1 MKLCS
6 RCNKNMAVIFVTKVE
21 NGKETPEGLCFEC
34 AKKSGIKPLD
44 NLLNQLGINE
54 EDFGLMN
61 DQLNEMMGDMDF
73 MGDNM
78 TMGEQ
83 DELPAGS
90 EEEASDNSNKK
101 TKQKEKPKRKSILD
115 NFGINLNEKAK
126 DGDIDVVVG
135 RETEINRVIHILNR
149 RTKNNPV
156 LLGEPGVGKTAIAEG
171 LALRIVNGQVPH
183 KLLKAQIYL
192 VDFAGMVAGTQF
204 RGQFEQRLKALITE
218 AIERKNIILVVDE
231 IHNIVAAGDANGAMN
246 AANILK
252 PYLAK
257 GELRVIGATT
267 PTEYRKNIEK
277 DTALERRFATVMVEE
292 PDIYET
298 IEILKG
304 IKHYYEDYHKVTY
317 SDEAVETAAVMADR
331 YIFDRKLP
339 DKAIDLLDESGA
351 VKNVN
356 NDTLVKLEH
365 LHQELEKILNL
376 KESAVS
382 NDSINDYQ
390 KAADYKI
397 QECKLLESIKMLE
410 NSSFRD
416 VTTEDIA
423 TVIENIT
430 KIPVRNITGI
440 EAKNLINLEDKL
452 AERIAGQHDAVT
464 AVASAVRRG
473 RAGLST
479 KRKPTSFIFAGST
492 GVGKTELVKTLA
504 YQLFGTEES
513 IIRFDMSEYMEKHTV
528 SKLIGSP
535 PGYVGYDDAGLL
547 TEKIRK
553 KPYSII
559 LFDEIEKAHTDVFN
573 MLLQILDDGILTD
586 SHGKTVRFY
595 NAIIVMTTNAG
606 CDFKSGSLG
615 FSNDETQRTEK
626 SKEKVNTALKEF
638 FRPEFLNRVDKVVV
652 FDPLT
657 KQDLKKI
664 CAIMLSDIKKNLQ
677 AKKLIMSYTDNL
689 IEYLIQKGFDEKFG
703 ARPLRRLIEREV
715 EDKIADKF
723 ISGEITENS
732 AFEVGYRDEQVIIGA
747 MSLDPNIGVLGV

>member
-6 RCNKNMAVIFVTKVE
+6 KCNKNMAVIFVTRNE
-21 NGKETPEGLCFEC
+21 NGKEIQEGLCFEC
-34 AKKSGIKPLD
+34 AKKSGLKPLD
-44 NLLNQLGINE
+44 NLLSQFGINE
-54 EDFGLMN
+54 EEFNMMN
-61 DQLNEMMGDMDF
+61 MQLTEMLEDSEFFSDS
-73 MGDNM
+73 M
-78 TMGEQ
+78 TMPEQ
-83 DELPAGS
+83 NPES
-90 EEEASDNSNKK
+90 EKPKNENQTGAKP
-101 TKQKEKPKRKSILD
+101 EKPKRPNRKSALD
-115 NFGINLNEKAK
+115 AFGINLNERAES
-126 DGDIDVVVG
+126 GRIDAVIG
-135 RETEINRVIHILNR
+135 RENEIMRVINILNR
-149 RTKNNPV
+149 RTKNNPI

-171 LALRIVNGQVPH
+171 LALKIIRKEVPH
-183 KLLKAQIYL
+183 KLLNSQIYL

-204 RGQFEQRLKALITE
+204 RGQFEQRLKSLIAEAL
-218 AIERKNIILVVDE
+218 ERKNIILVVDE
-231 IHNIVAAGDANGAMN
+231 VHNIVAAGDANGAMN

-257 GELRVIGATT
+257 GDLRIIGATT
-267 PTEYRKNIEK
+267 PAEYRKHIEK
-277 DTALERRFATVMVEE
+277 DTALERRFATIMVEE

-304 IKHYYEDYHKVTY
+304 IKGYYEDYHKVNY
-317 SDEAVETAAVMADR
+317 SDEAIETAAVMADR

-351 VKNVN
+351 VKNVT
-356 NDTLVKLEH
+356 NDTLVKLEF
-365 LHQELEKILNL
+365 LNDELMKILNL
-376 KESAVS
+376 KESAIS
-382 NDSINDYQ
+382 NDSIDDYQ

-397 QECKLLESIKMLE
+397 QECQLKENIKKLEGE
-410 NSSFRD
+410 AFRN

-423 TVIENIT
+423 SVIESIT

-440 EAKNLINLEDKL
+440 EAKNLINLESKI
-452 AERIAGQHDAVT
+452 AERIAGQTDAVK

-473 RAGLST
+473 RAGLAT
-479 KRKPTSFIFAGST
+479 KKKPTSFIFAGPT

-504 YQLFGTEES
+504 YELFGTEES

-559 LFDEIEKAHTDVFN
+559 LFDEIEKAHKDVFN

-595 NAIIVMTTNAG
+595 NSIIIMTTNAG
-606 CDFKSGSLG
+606 SDYKSASLG
-615 FSNDETQRTEK
+615 FLNDSAVK
-626 SKEKVNTALKEF
+626 AKEKVDNALKEF
-638 FRPEFLNRVDKVVV
+638 FRPEFINRVDRIVI

-657 KQDLKKI
+657 KTELTRI
-664 CAIMLSDIKKNLQ
+664 CEIMLSDVMKNLRG
-677 AKKLIMSYTDNL
+677 KKLNMEYTEELVSYL
-689 IEYLIQKGFDEKFG
+689 IEKGFDEKFG
-703 ARPLRRLIEREV
+703 ARPLRRLIEREI

-723 ISGEITENS
+723 IIGEIKENDKFTVDYDG
-732 AFEVGYRDEQVIIGA
+732 AEIVI
-747 MSLDPNIGVLGV
+747 

>member
-21 NGKETPEGLCFEC
+21 NGKETPEGLCFDC

-54 EDFGLMN
+54 EDFGMMN
-61 DQLNEMMGDMDF
+61 EQLNEMMGDMDF
-73 MGDNM
+73 LGDNM
-78 TMGEQ
+78 TMG
-83 DELPAGS
+83 DSAGIQGS
-90 EEEASDNSNKK
+90 IPEEPPQNSSDKK
-101 TKQKEKPKRKSILD
+101 TKRQEKPKRRSILD
-115 NFGINLNEKAK
+115 SFGTNLNDKARS
-126 DGDIDVVVG
+126 GEIDMVVG
-135 RETEINRVIHILNR
+135 RETEISRVIHILNR

-171 LALRIVNGQVPH
+171 LALKIIKGEVPH

-204 RGQFEQRLKALITE
+204 RGQFEQRLKGLIME

-252 PYLAK
+252 PYLAR

-304 IKHYYEDYHKVTY
+304 IKHYYEDYHKVSY

-356 NDTLVKLEH
+356 NDTLVKLEK
-365 LHQELEKILNL
+365 LQQELDKILDL

-410 NSSFRD
+410 NSSFRN

-430 KIPVRNITGI
+430 RIPVKNITGI
-440 EAKNLINLEDKL
+440 EAKNLIHLEDKL
-452 AERIAGQHDAVT
+452 AQRIAGQRDAVN

-473 RAGLST
+473 RAGLSA

-504 YQLFGTEES
+504 YELFGTEES

-553 KPYSII
+553 KPYSIV

-573 MLLQILDDGILTD
+573 MLLQILDDGLLTD

-606 CDFKSGSLG
+606 CDFKSASLG
-615 FSNDETQRTEK
+615 FANDNTEK
-626 SKEKVNTALKEF
+626 SKEKVQAALKEY
-638 FRPEFLNRVDKVVV
+638 FRPEFLNRIDKTVV

-657 KQDLKKI
+657 RADLKKI
-664 CAIMLSDIKKNLQ
+664 CEIMLSDIKKNLKS
-677 AKKLIMSYTDNL
+677 KKMEMSHTDNL
-689 IEYLIQKGFDEKFG
+689 TDYLIEKGFDEKFG
-703 ARPLRRLIEREV
+703 ARPLRRLIEREI

-723 ISGEITENS
+723 IAGEITENS
-732 AFEVGYRDEQVIIGA
+732 AFIVDYKDNVVEIIA
-747 MSLDPNIGVLGV
+747 K

>member
-34 AKKSGIKPLD
+34 AKNAGIKPLD

-61 DQLNEMMGDMDF
+61 DQLSEMMGDMDF

-78 TMGEQ
+78 TMGEEPQ
-83 DELPAGS
+83 I
-90 EEEASDNSNKK
+90 SDDSSSKNDSDKK
-101 TKQKEKPKRKSILD
+101 TKSKEKPKKRSVLD
-115 NFGINLNEKAK
+115 SFGMNLNEKAK
-126 DGDIDVVVG
+126 NGEIDVVIG
-135 RETEINRVIHILNR
+135 RKNEISRVINILNR

-171 LALRIVNGQVPH
+171 LALKIIKGEVPH

-231 IHNIVAAGDANGAMN
+231 IHNIVSAGDANGAMN

-252 PYLAK
+252 PYLAR

-277 DTALERRFATVMVEE
+277 DTALERRFATVTVEE

-304 IKHYYEDYHKVTY
+304 VKHYYEEYHKVTY

-351 VKNVN
+351 VKNVY
-356 NDTLVKLEH
+356 NDTLVKLEK
-365 LHQELEKILNL
+365 LQQELDKILDL

-397 QECKLLESIKMLE
+397 QECKLLENIKNLE
-410 NSSFRD
+410 KSSFRS

-423 TVIENIT
+423 TVIENMT
-430 KIPVRNITGI
+430 NIPVKNITGI
-440 EAKNLINLEDKL
+440 EAKNLIHLEEKL
-452 AERIAGQHDAVT
+452 SQRIAGQKDAVN

-473 RAGLST
+473 RAGLSA

-504 YQLFGTEES
+504 YELFGTEES

-606 CDFKSGSLG
+606 CDFKSASLG
-615 FSNDETQRTEK
+615 FANDSAQKTEK
-626 SKEKVNTALKEF
+626 SKEKVNAALKEY
-638 FRPEFLNRVDKVVV
+638 FRPEFLNRIDKTIV
-652 FDPLT
+652 FDSLT
-657 KQDLKKI
+657 RQDLKKI
-664 CAIMLSDIKKNLQ
+664 CEIMLSDIKRNLK
-677 AKKLIMSYTDNL
+677 AKKMEMKHTDGLIDHL
-689 IEYLIQKGFDEKFG
+689 IEKGFDEKFG
-703 ARPLRRLIEREV
+703 ARPLRRLIEREI

-723 ISGEITENS
+723 ISGEITEGSSFTVDFSNGEIKIS
-732 AFEVGYRDEQVIIGA
+732 VE
-747 MSLDPNIGVLGV
+747 